1 MSIKIMVDSSSDISE
16 IEAKELGIYMVPMEV
31 RIGDDTFYDGV
42 NITPNEFYNKLIES
56 DALPQTSLINQYRW
70 EEAFSNALKECDE
83 LVVLTISS
91 KLSGTYNAA
100 VEASAKFDGKVH
112 VIDTLSATIGERLLV
127 TYAIRLLNEGK
138 SASEIVE
145 CLEHAKLKVNIM
157 AMVNTLEYLKKG
169 GRISATTAFVGSMLS
184 IKPVVSVVDGE
195 VKMIGK
201 AMGSKKA
208 NNLLNS
214 LVQNKGGIDFDMP
227 YGVIYSGNDTTL
239 LDKYVEDSSALWI
252 EHTDKIPTYVIG
264 STIGTHVGP
273 GAIGVCFFEK

>member
-16 IEAKELGIYMVPMEV
+16 IEAKELGIYMIPMEV

-42 NITPNEFYNKLIES
+42 NIAPNEFYNKLIES

-100 VEASAKFDGKVH
+100 VDASAKFDGKVH
-112 VIDTLSATIGERLLV
+112 VVDTLSATIGERLLA

-138 SASEIVE
+138 SADEIVE
-145 CLEHAKLKVNIM
+145 CLEEAKLKVNIM

-214 LVQNKGGIDFDMP
+214 LVQNKGGIDFNMP

-252 EHTDKIPTYVIG
+252 EHTDKIPTYIIG